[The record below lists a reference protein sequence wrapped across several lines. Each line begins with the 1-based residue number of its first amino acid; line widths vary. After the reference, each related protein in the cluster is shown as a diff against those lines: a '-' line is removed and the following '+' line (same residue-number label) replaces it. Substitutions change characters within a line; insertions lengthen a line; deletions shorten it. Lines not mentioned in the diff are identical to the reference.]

1 MSEHEEHGCHCGGD
15 SCGGHQS
22 FIEQPHKSTKINKII
37 GIVSGKGGVG
47 KSMVTS
53 LLANTMN
60 KKGYKTAI
68 MDADIT
74 GPSIPK
80 AFGITE
86 RPING
91 EDGFFPVLSSEGI
104 DIMSVNLLLDN
115 ETDPVIWRGP
125 VIAGIIKQFWKDV
138 IWSKQDIMFI
148 DMPPGTGDVP
158 LTVFQS
164 IPIDGIIV
172 VTSPQDLVSMIV
184 EKAVN
189 MAKMMNIPVLGLVE
203 NMSYV
208 KCPDCNKEIKIFGE
222 SKIEEI
228 AKKFNI
234 SIIDKLPIDPQ
245 MAQLCDKGE
254 IEKVSENKLP
264 SNIANIE
271 KLLVGLKEDKMKVA
285 VTYENGEV
293 FQHFGHTENFKVYTI
308 EKGKVISSEII
319 SSNGTGHESLAG
331 MLKELGI
338 NTLICGGIG
347 GGAKMALAQEGLTVY
362 PGTSGNTDDVIK
374 SFLDGTIKYN
384 PNIQCSHHSHE
395 EGHSCHG
402 GGHSCSDHHDHNCGH

>member
-1 MSEHEEHGCHCGGD
+1 MSECKEQGCNCNDD
-15 SCGGHQS
+15 SCKEQKS
-22 FIEQPHKSTKINKII
+22 FIEKPHKSTKIHKII
-37 GIVSGKGGVG
+37 GVVSGKGGVG
-47 KSMVTS
+47 KSQVTS
-53 LLANTMN
+53 LLANTLN
-60 KKGYKTAI
+60 KKGYSTAI

-80 AFGITE
+80 IFGITDK
-86 RPING
+86 PING
-91 EDGFFPVLSSEGI
+91 EDGFFPVLSKEGI

-125 VIAGIIKQFWKDV
+125 VIAGIIQQFWKDV
-138 IWSKQDIMFI
+138 IWAKQDVMFI

-164 IPIDGIIV
+164 IPVDGIII

-184 EKAVN
+184 EKAFN
-189 MAKMMNIPVLGLVE
+189 MAKIMNIPVLGIVE

-234 SIIDKLPIDPQ
+234 SVIDKLPIDTQ
-245 MAQLCDKGE
+245 IAQLCDKGE
-254 IEKVSENKLP
+254 IEKISDNKLIN
-264 SNIANIE
+264 NIANIE
-271 KLLVGLKEDKMKVA
+271 KLLADIKEAKMKVA

-308 EKGKVISSEII
+308 EKGKVVSDEII
-319 SSNGTGHESLAG
+319 SGNGTGHESLAE
-331 MLKELGI
+331 MLKNLGI
-338 NTLICGGIG
+338 NKLICGGIG
-347 GGAKMALAQEGLTVY
+347 GGAKEALAQEGITVY
-362 PGTSGNTDDVIK
+362 PGTSGNTDEVIK

-384 PNIQCSHHSHE
+384 PNIQCSHHSHKE
-395 EGHSCHG
+395 EHTCKG
-402 GGHSCSDHHDHNCGH
+402 GGHSCSHHNEHC

>member
-1 MSEHEEHGCHCGGD
+1 MSNEEKGCSCSHEHGNG
-15 SCGGHQS
+15 S
-22 FIEQPHKSTKINKII
+22 FKEKPHEATKIKKII

-47 KSMVTS
+47 KSLVTS
-53 LLANTMN
+53 LFAVAMN

-80 AFGITE
+80 SFGITE

-91 EDGFFPVLSSEGI
+91 ETGFFPVLTKKGI
-104 DIMSVNLLLDN
+104 DIMSINLLLEN

-125 VIAGIIKQFWKDV
+125 VIAGVIKQFWKDV
-138 IWSKQDIMFI
+138 IWNEQDVMFI

-164 IPIDGIIV
+164 IPVDGIIV
-172 VTSPQDLVSMIV
+172 VTSPQELVSMIV

-203 NMSYV
+203 NMSYL
-208 KCPDCNKEIKIFGE
+208 KCPDCGKEISVFGK
-222 SKIEEI
+222 SKIKEV

-234 SIIDKLPIDPQ
+234 SVIDKLPIEPKV
-245 MAQLCDKGE
+245 ATLCDKGE
-254 IEKVSENKLP
+254 IEKVDGISLEQNV
-264 SNIANIE
+264 SNIE
-271 KLLVGLKEDKMKVA
+271 KLLSSKQVSTTEGKMKVA
-285 VTYENGEV
+285 ITYENGEV

-308 EKGKVISSEII
+308 ENGKILSSEII

-331 MLKELGI
+331 MLKGLGI
-338 NTLICGGIG
+338 ETLICGGIG
-347 GGAKMALAQEGLTVY
+347 GGAKVALAQEGVTVY
-362 PGTSGNTDDVIK
+362 PGTSGNADEVMK
-374 SFLDGTIKYN
+374 SFLNGTLNYN
-384 PNIQCSHHSHE
+384 PDTMCSHHSHE
-395 EGHSCHG
+395 HGEGHNCHG
-402 GGHSCSDHHDHNCGH
+402 GGHSCHHHE

>member
-1 MSEHEEHGCHCGGD
+1 MAEHKEQGCNCSGD
-15 SCGGHQS
+15 SYKENKS

-47 KSMVTS
+47 KSLVTS
-53 LLANTMN
+53 LLANAIN

-80 AFGITE
+80 IFGITQK
-86 RPING
+86 PING
-91 EDGFFPVLSSEGI
+91 ADGFFPVLSKDGI
-104 DIMSVNLLLDN
+104 DIMSINLLLDN

-138 IWSKQDIMFI
+138 IWSKQDVMFI

-158 LTVFQS
+158 LTIFQS
-164 IPIDGIIV
+164 IPVDGIII

-184 EKAVN
+184 EKAFN
-189 MAKMMNIPVLGLVE
+189 MAKMMNISVLGIVE
-203 NMSYV
+203 NMSYI
-208 KCPDCNKEIKIFGE
+208 KCPNCNKEIKIFGE
-222 SKIEEI
+222 SKIEEV

-234 SIIDKLPIDPQ
+234 SVIDKLPIDTQ
-245 MAQLCDKGE
+245 IAQLCDNGE
-254 IEKVSENKLP
+254 IEKISDNKLV
-264 SNIANIE
+264 NNVANIE
-271 KLLVGLKEDKMKVA
+271 KLLVCIKGDKMKVA

-308 EKGKVISSEII
+308 EKGKVVSSEII

-331 MLKELGI
+331 MLKNLGI

-347 GGAKMALAQEGLTVY
+347 GGAKEALAQEGLTVY
-362 PGTSGNTDDVIK
+362 PGTSGNADEVIK

-384 PNIQCSHHSHE
+384 PNIQCSHHTHE
-395 EGHSCHG
+395 EEHSCNG
-402 GGHSCSDHHDHNCGH
+402 GGKSCSHHHEHN